1 MKRQFKLIISLVLLF
16 ISILLLSFSYYQ
28 YQLSPVSKNDEVV
41 KVQIPKAVS
50 GDKIA
55 DILIKNKVIRSKFF
69 FKVYLKLNR
78 INNLKHGVY
87 DIKQNMGTKKI
98 IELLVKGTG
107 LTGEEIDLLF
117 REGINVRE
125 IARVIANNTNN
136 KEEDIFNLLEDEE
149 YIDTL
154 INEYW
159 FLTEDIKNKDL
170 YYPLEGYLAPNT
182 YRFSNEDVSVKQ
194 IFKTMLKQMDKVLSK
209 YKEKIENSDFT
220 IHEFITFASIVQ
232 GEGRDTKDM
241 PIIAGVFYNRLEQKI
256 HFQSCITNCYATKTD
271 NCLPKKVKK
280 SYNSP
285 YNTYLVSMAG
295 KLPVG
300 PVSIPGEV
308 AIEATVNPEKHD
320 YLFFCADVYNNTY
333 FSKTN
338 AEHDQT
344 VNKLKQE
351 DKWPK

>member
-136 KEEDIFNLLEDEE
+136 KEE
-149 YIDTL
+149 
-154 INEYW
+154 
-159 FLTEDIKNKDL
+159 
-170 YYPLEGYLAPNT
+170 
-182 YRFSNEDVSVKQ
+182 
-194 IFKTMLKQMDKVLSK
+194 
-209 YKEKIENSDFT
+209 
-220 IHEFITFASIVQ
+220 
-232 GEGRDTKDM
+232 
-241 PIIAGVFYNRLEQKI
+241 
-256 HFQSCITNCYATKTD
+256 
-271 NCLPKKVKK
+271 
-280 SYNSP
+280 
-285 YNTYLVSMAG
+285 
-295 KLPVG
+295 
-300 PVSIPGEV
+300 
-308 AIEATVNPEKHD
+308 
-320 YLFFCADVYNNTY
+320 
-333 FSKTN
+333 
-338 AEHDQT
+338 
-344 VNKLKQE
+344 
-351 DKWPK
+351 